1 MKRRIAI
8 QGSLIFFTS
17 IASILLSKIL
27 LAHWKIEPID
37 EILDVIGIIFILFG
51 FLLRISARGYKE
63 EQSYQGKN
71 LVKDGPYGLI
81 RDPMYFGTLLI
92 GTGIIFIIFQLWTL
106 PLFLVVFLSIYIPQ
120 MKKEK
125 EILSGRFGQD
135 YKNYCKTTPKYFP
148 RIYNLLN
155 LRHYLSIKLNWIKKE
170 LSSFIAVI
178 TIIMA
183 IETWQDIKLYGYRPF
198 LKELLDLFFI
208 IVLFLLLVIWLR
220 KKNDNNS

>member
-63 EQSYQGKN
+63 EKSHQGKN

-81 RDPMYFGTLLI
+81 RNPMYFGTLLI

-106 PLFLVVFLSIYIPQ
+106 PLFLSVFLSIYIPQ
-120 MKKEK
+120 MKKEE

-135 YKNYCKTTPKYFP
+135 YKNYCKITPKYFP

-178 TIIMA
+178 TAIMT

-198 LKELLDLFFI
+198 LKELLELSTI
-208 IVLFLLLVIWLR
+208 ILSFVLLVILLR
-220 KKNDNNS
+220 NKKD